1 MLLHQSILI
10 FRTRAHFRAYNLRA
24 IVNRKIYYMRVETST
39 ILKCGFPKSDT
50 KLHTVLIRR
59 LVIHTPLELYIFI
72 GVREI
77 EIAI

>member
-1 MLLHQSILI
+1 
-10 FRTRAHFRAYNLRA
+10 
-24 IVNRKIYYMRVETST
+24 MRVETST